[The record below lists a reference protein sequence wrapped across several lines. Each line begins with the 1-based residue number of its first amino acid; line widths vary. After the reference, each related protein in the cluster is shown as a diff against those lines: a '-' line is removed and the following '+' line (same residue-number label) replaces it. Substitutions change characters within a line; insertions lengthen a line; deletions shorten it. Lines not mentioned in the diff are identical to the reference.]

1 MTDEELK
8 KIAGKIAKCLA
19 MAASDNP
26 TEAETGKR
34 QANALM
40 NKYNLTSGDVA
51 ASQVNEKLSKAGSK
65 HRPPVYLSQLAA
77 MIAQAFGCE
86 SVCHPGGGYCNTTMS
101 FLGVGIKPELAA
113 YTFDVLRRQ
122 IVKDRTD
129 YSATLKRFKR
139 ANKIRMADIFC
150 DAWLNRV
157 YRQVR
162 EFAVT
167 EQDQTAIA
175 AYKQQRW
182 GELKEDSRTSA
193 EAKNDKD
200 WQAVNAG
207 ARAAKDVSLH
217 KPVQSKR
224 GHALAH
230 KA

>member
-1 MTDEELK
+1 MTVMTDNEL
-8 KIAGKIAKCLA
+8 
-19 MAASDNP
+19 N
-26 TEAETGKR
+26 
-34 QANALM
+34 
-40 NKYNLTSGDVA
+40 
-51 ASQVNEKLSKAGSK
+51 KAGSK

-77 MIAQAFGCE
+77 MIAQ
-86 SVCHPGGGYCNTTMS
+86 
-101 FLGVGIKPELAA
+101 AA

-167 EQDQTAIA
+167 EQDKTAIA

-182 GELKEDSRTSA
+182 GKLVEDSRTPA
-193 EAKNDKD
+193 EAKNAKD
-200 WQAVNAG
+200 WEAVNAG
-207 ARAAKDVSLH
+207 ARAAKDVALH

-224 GHALAH
+224 GAALAH